1 MSMRLRLACM
11 MANLGTIQVI
21 AELSMRKQEKDIDDC
36 WDEISMVRISKVRSQ
51 HDKSY
56 QSATLE

>member
-1 MSMRLRLACM
+1 M

>member
-1 MSMRLRLACM
+1 M
-11 MANLGTIQVI
+11 MANLGTIKVI
-21 AELSMRKQEKDIDDC
+21 AELSIRKQEEDINDC

-51 HDKSY
+51 QHDKSY